1 MTWKLYKDTENNIY
15 SYPADGSQDHLIGDK
30 VLITQ
35 TEADAIVEIKFA
47 PIREQILN
55 TMTYAQKRALEYP
68 PVTDQ
73 LDAVWKGG
81 ADAEA
86 MRARIEEIKNK
97 YPKPS
102 GESP

>member
-1 MTWKLYKDTENNIY
+1 MTWKLYKDADNNIY
-15 SYPADGSQDHLIGDK
+15 SYPADESQDHLIGDK
-30 VLITQ
+30 VLVTQ
-35 TEADAIVEIKFA
+35 AEADAIVESNFA
-47 PIREQILN
+47 PIREQLLS
-55 TMTYAQKRALEYP
+55 TMTYAEKRYLEYP

-86 MRARIEEIKNK
+86 MRARIQEIKNK

-102 GESP
+102 GELP